1 MQFEHV
7 LTPQTPF
14 NTQDFSKVLIPK
26 VGMQLDI
33 LKNVSFQFPHTS
45 HLMQGCVHFIWLVSC
60 IDLFLVHCFLS
71 CPNFGY
77 KFEVKESQQSKE
89 ISFHNGTM

>member
-1 MQFEHV
+1 MQFKHV

-33 LKNVSFQFPHTS
+33 LKSF
-45 HLMQGCVHFIWLVSC
+45 
-60 IDLFLVHCFLS
+60 
-71 CPNFGY
+71 
-77 KFEVKESQQSKE
+77 
-89 ISFHNGTM
+89 